1 MYTTCSEKKAAPV
14 PRVLTKPKVVSAKF
28 MLELLVT
35 FGPTKKYSMMNIV
48 SIRIITTDVKNL
60 VTFYEQITGITAIQY
75 TPDFAEVKTQ
85 SATLAIGSTKTLQ
98 FFGGDEVA
106 ASAQNRSAIIEFR
119 VNDVDED
126 YRRLARFLQPYLVQK
141 PTTMP
146 WGNKSLLF
154 RDTDGNLVNFFT
166 PVTQEAVKKFD
177 GA

>member
-1 MYTTCSEKKAAPV
+1 M
-14 PRVLTKPKVVSAKF
+14 AKF
-28 MLELLVT
+28 ILELLVT
-35 FGPTKKYSMMNIV
+35 FEPTKNVGIMNVV
-48 SIRIITTDVKNL
+48 SIRIITADVKNL
-60 VTFYEQITGITAIQY
+60 VTFYEQITGLSAIQY

-85 SATLAIGSTKTLQ
+85 SATLAIGSTNTLQ

-119 VNDVDED
+119 VKDVEED
-126 YRRLARFLQPYLVQK
+126 YQRLAKFLQPYLVQK

-154 RDTDGNLVNFFT
+154 RDIDGNLVNFFT
-166 PVTQEAVKKFD
+166 PVTPEAIQKFD